1 MVTRPVPTP
10 RAEARS
16 TSTIRLSIVVHKS
29 TRSNIVNEKTA
40 CTILNDVL
48 DSRKK
53 YEYDEKRN
61 HVKTITTTYDPDGS
75 MTGYTEYVYDEDG
88 TTISVTEF
96 DKDGCRIIHDDY

>member
-1 MVTRPVPTP
+1 MSDQAWSHDR
-10 RAEARS
+10 
-16 TSTIRLSIVVHKS
+16 
-29 TRSNIVNEKTA
+29 NEVKI
-40 CTILNDVL
+40 CKQHNDVL